1 MCVGRRQGPT
11 CERPGSRCGHPGAG
25 ERAPSKPANGVTTD
39 LEATNPSIKGLSKP
53 DISKPANGVTTDSG
67 SLDLSKLDLPATPEP
82 PSASACAP
90 YREIIEL
97 SLSRGRNAMS
107 IWQDLVSDHGFSGSY
122 QSMKRFVRKLRGS
135 QRPGAVGIIQTG
147 PGKKDR
153 SITVMGRWCAIRR
166 RASTDAP
173 GCS

>member
-1 MCVGRRQGPT
+1 MCVGRRRVLPASG
-11 CERPGSRCGHPGAG
+11 RDRGAATRGLG
-25 ERAPSKPANGVTTD
+25 ETGAVKTGQWGD
-39 LEATNPSIKGLSKP
+39 HHLEATNPSIKGLSKP

-107 IWQDLVSDHGFSGSY
+107 IWQDLVSDPVF
-122 QSMKRFVRKLRGS
+122 R
-135 QRPGAVGIIQTG
+135 A
-147 PGKKDR
+147 
-153 SITVMGRWCAIRR
+153 AI
-166 RASTDAP
+166 SP
-173 GCS
+173 